1 MIVSQIANITQQQ
14 LDYSYF
20 VKANR
25 EDRYVN
31 EFERNMLQ
39 ACYFITQTT
48 FNLAHWFFAFS
59 YLVLSYQIEITKE
72 KLPEDT
78 FSRRLNALN
87 IVVCIFTLG
96 VQAIIWVFAVKKA
109 YKAADIADYVQQLSL
124 ITSCVIL
131 VVGIKRL
138 VRLVQSLGD
147 QLPNKITIAMHIVA
161 YLAIIIIN
169 IL

>member
-20 VKANR
+20 VTANK
-25 EDRYVN
+25 EDRYLN

-39 ACYFITQTT
+39 ACYFISSTT

-78 FSRRLNALN
+78 FSRLLNALN
-87 IVVCIFTLG
+87 IVVCIFTLA

-109 YKAADIADYVQQLSL
+109 YKAADIADYVQ
-124 ITSCVIL
+124 
-131 VVGIKRL
+131 
-138 VRLVQSLGD
+138 
-147 QLPNKITIAMHIVA
+147 
-161 YLAIIIIN
+161 
-169 IL
+169 